1 MLKPHQ
7 HEHRFDSVGR
17 PVIGCEVCILD
28 DAGNVLPPGEV
39 GEIAGYGA
47 GMMAAYHRRPEQ
59 TAALI
64 WRDARGRS
72 WIRSGDVGKLD
83 AQGYI
88 TLVDRKKDMII
99 SGGFNV
105 FPTDI
110 EAIVGGHPEVL
121 DVTVIGIPH
130 DKWGE
135 TSLALVIR
143 QPGAASPAAELM
155 AWANER
161 LARHQRLSALEFRD
175 DFPRNALGKVLKRIL
190 REPYWAASG
199 RVI

>member
-1 MLKPHQ
+1 
-7 HEHRFDSVGR
+7 
-17 PVIGCEVCILD
+17 
-28 DAGNVLPPGEV
+28 V

-47 GMMAAYHRRPEQ
+47 GMMARYHRRDEM

-83 AQGYI
+83 EQGYI

-110 EAIVGGHPEVL
+110 EAVVGGHPDVL

-135 TSLALVIR
+135 TVLALVI
-143 QPGAASPAAELM
+143 PKAGATPDGAAIM

-161 LARHQRLSALEFRD
+161 LARHQRLAAVEFKA

-199 RVI
+199 RTL